1 MVPLYSSNATALAA
15 YIERTLGPRHL
26 PLSTIVPISAVYAV
40 IFVLGVLGN
49 VSTCL
54 VIFRNKYMQTPTNV
68 YLANLAVSDLL
79 THLVGKKIC
88 PQGGIQGG
96 AAKELLNFVV
106 LLCLSCEG
114 LLEL

>member
-1 MVPLYSSNATALAA
+1 MSSRVLFPSSCSNATALAA

-26 PLSTIVPISAVYAV
+26 PLSTIVPISVVYAV

-79 THLVGKKIC
+79 THLVGKQASTFSSTGEIHLHMNC
-88 PQGGIQGG
+88 AIG
-96 AAKELLNFVV
+96 ED
-106 LLCLSCEG
+106 
-114 LLEL
+114 

>member
-1 MVPLYSSNATALAA
+1 MSSRVLFPSSCSNATALAA

-26 PLSTIVPISAVYAV
+26 PLSTIVPISVVYAV

-79 THLVGKKIC
+79 THLVGKPASTFSSTGEFIC
-88 PQGGIQGG
+88 I
-96 AAKELLNFVV
+96 
-106 LLCLSCEG
+106 
-114 LLEL
+114 